1 MKKSLYTLLFV
12 LVAVSCNDNY
22 RYTVSGTIAGA
33 NEGDKIVLFFSPNG
47 FDKDIIGTTTIAD
60 GKFFFDGEID
70 EPAICYIGYECGDTS
85 LYAMFF
91 LEAGDIRAEITE
103 ARICF
108 AGTPNNDKNR
118 ECEDTLACYLA
129 ILDSIE
135 TQFYTNSLTVD
146 DIARLSIKGYET
158 QRRLVAYLRK
168 STIENIDNLFGL
180 FMLVVYNDFF
190 ESEEFS
196 RLIKEIPYEF
206 ADNNNGF
213 LYNTALGIASKK
225 RDANSHKKRI
235 CPCFL
240 DKSRN
245 LP

>member
-1 MKKSLYTLLFV
+1 MKKSFYTLLFV

-70 EPAICYIGYECGDTS
+70 EPTICYIGYECGDTS

-108 AGTPNNDKNR
+108 AGTPNNDRNR
-118 ECEDTLACYLA
+118 ECEDSLAHYLQALSA
-129 ILDSIE
+129 IE
-135 TQFYTNSLTVD
+135 NRFYTDSLSAEEMTT
-146 DIARLSIKGYET
+146 LGIKGYET
-158 QRRLVAYLRK
+158 QKALVEHIHK
-168 STIENIDNLFGL
+168 NVENNCDNIFGL

-190 ESEEFS
+190 APEEFS
-196 RLIKEIPYEF
+196 RLIKEVPREF
-206 ADNNNGF
+206 ANNNNRF
-213 LYNTALGIASKK
+213 LYDIAVEIAEKK
-225 RDANSHKKRI
+225 RRD
-235 CPCFL
+235 
-240 DKSRN
+240 
-245 LP
+245 